1 MANTRDERIAPTAYY
16 TAYVWYRLG
25 LPHAEL
31 FATPEGRR
39 LFWGFRLAGEW
50 IAAASPHVASMVQ
63 YLERRHRLIDRALVD
78 LRPDR
83 VVEIGAGLSRR
94 GVTLARR
101 GVDCVEVDLPH
112 MIREKSRRIEAGA
125 EKALRDALRERLRLV
140 PMDVLSGAFEPFLV
154 SALAGAKRP
163 VVVAEGLLG
172 YFPMS
177 ERAALSGVVAAA
189 LRAAGGGAFLC
200 DLRTGERGRAAR
212 TQSSLLH
219 LGIRAATRGRGARED
234 FASDAAV
241 ARFFEAAGFDE
252 TCVED
257 ASSLPGLGHLET
269 PNAVFRAMVHAG
281 PGRA

>member
-1 MANTRDERIAPTAYY
+1 MANARDERIGPTAHY

-50 IAAASPHVASMVQ
+50 VAAASRTVPSMVQ
-63 YLERRHRLIDRALVD
+63 YLELRHRLIDRALVD

-83 VVEIGAGLSRR
+83 VVELGAGLSRR

-101 GVDCVEVDLPH
+101 GVSCVEVDLPA
-112 MIREKSRRIEAGA
+112 MIREKSRRIEHGA
-125 EKALRDALRERLRLV
+125 EKSLRDALEERLRLV
-140 PMDVLSGAFEPFLV
+140 PMDVLEPGFLPFLP
-154 SALAGAKRP
+154 SALEGAKRP

-172 YFPMS
+172 YFPMP
-177 ERAALSGVVAAA
+177 ERAQLAGDVAAA

-200 DLRTGERGRAAR
+200 DLRTRERGRKAAAA
-212 TQSSLLH
+212 SSAMR

-234 FASDAAV
+234 FPNHASAG
-241 ARFFEAAGFDE
+241 RFLTAAGFDAWA
-252 TCVED
+252 VED
-257 ASSLPGLGHLET
+257 ASSLPHLGHLES
-269 PNAVFRAMVHAG
+269 PNSVFRATVHASTAG
-281 PGRA
+281 